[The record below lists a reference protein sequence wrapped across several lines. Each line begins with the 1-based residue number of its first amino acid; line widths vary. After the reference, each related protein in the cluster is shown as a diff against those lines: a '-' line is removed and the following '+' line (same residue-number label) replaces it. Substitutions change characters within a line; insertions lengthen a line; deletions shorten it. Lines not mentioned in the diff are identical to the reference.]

1 MCLIITSDPQPE
13 AFVEPYF
20 IPAIAGSAL
29 SALLPTPLVLPSL
42 GVKIL
47 MVMMILMIIDDH
59 EDGDEEGGDPW
70 SVTMKC
76 FS

>member
-1 MCLIITSDPQPE
+1 MVTMCIIITSDPQPE

-42 GVKIL
+42 GVKIF
-47 MVMMILMIIDDH
+47 MIMMILMIMRM
-59 EDGDEEGGDPW
+59 
-70 SVTMKC
+70 VTKKVAIHGR
-76 FS
+76 

>member
-1 MCLIITSDPQPE
+1 MVTMCIIITSDPQPE

-42 GVKIL
+42 GVKIF
-47 MVMMILMIIDDH
+47 MIMMIMRM
-59 EDGDEEGGDPW
+59 
-70 SVTMKC
+70 VTKKVAIHGR
-76 FS
+76 

>member
-1 MCLIITSDPQPE
+1 MCIIITSDPQPE

-42 GVKIL
+42 GVKIF
-47 MVMMILMIIDDH
+47 MIMMIIDDH
-59 EDGDEEGGDPW
+59 EDCDEEGGDPW